1 MDRMKHMCFKES
13 SNNTNKLDESPKS
26 DSIYKLEKITSVL
39 VQDKHPVCPIEDKGK
54 IDNFSAE
61 TVETNITLTI
71 SENQILNTCLS
82 NIVNENGVIK
92 PLLYYIA
99 DKI

>member
-1 MDRMKHMCFKES
+1 MDRLKHMCFKES
-13 SNNTNKLDESPKS
+13 PDNKNKLDESPTS
-26 DSIYKLEKITSVL
+26 NSIYKLEKITSVL
-39 VQDKHPVCPIEDKGK
+39 VEDTNPVDT
-54 IDNFSAE
+54 FSAE
-61 TVETNITLTI
+61 TVESNITLTI